1 MSIDEDYR
9 HNYRTIYALRT
20 GKIRI
25 FRPAFGCRCV
35 CRRAEIPEKSFVE
48 TGRVA
53 TIGPVDIRHAQ
64 SADAAAI
71 CDLVNF
77 YAEQD
82 MMLHRSLESVYENL
96 REFIVAADGDV
107 LLGCV
112 AVDIYWGDQ
121 AEIRSLA
128 VSEEA
133 RGRGVGGALIGACIE
148 DARRL
153 GIEKLFAMTY
163 VKPFFEQFGFTEVD
177 IMSLPEKVWRECLDW
192 YARGHRHETAMLLE
206 IRPETAG
213 TKE

>member
-9 HNYRTIYALRT
+9 HNYRTIHVLRT
-20 GKIRI
+20 DKDPV
-25 FRPAFGCRCV
+25 FLPASQCR
-35 CRRAEIPEKSFVE
+35 RTRDRAEIPEKDFVE
-48 TGRVA
+48 TNDVA
-53 TIGPVDIRHAQ
+53 TIDPVNIRHAHT
-64 SADAAAI
+64 ADAAAI

-82 MMLHRSLESVYENL
+82 MMLHRSMESVYENL
-96 REFIVAADGDV
+96 REFIVAVDRDV
-107 LLGCV
+107 LLGCT

-133 RGRGVGGALIGACIE
+133 RGRGVGAALIGACIE

-163 VKPFFEQFGFTEVD
+163 VKPFFEKFGFTEVD
-177 IMSLPEKVWRECLDW
+177 IMSVPEKVWRECLDW

-213 TKE
+213 KKE